1 MSTHQPLAELSA
13 AGVSVWLDDLSRGR
27 LQSGS
32 LSELIS
38 HSNVVGVTT
47 NPSIFAKAVASGG
60 AEYAPQLAELRAAG
74 ADADAAVRDV
84 TVADVQAAC
93 DLFLPIFESTHG
105 VDGRVSIEVDPRL
118 AHDTDGT
125 IADGR
130 RLFAAVN
137 RPNVMIK
144 VPATLA
150 GLPAVTAL
158 IAEGI
163 SVNCTLIFGVARYRD
178 VLNAWAHGLTAA
190 QEAGQDLAT
199 IHSVASF
206 FVSRVDTAVD
216 AALKAHSDAQAHD
229 LLGQAAL
236 ANARLAWSAFE
247 DFRASAQWQRLRDAG
262 AHIQRPLWAST
273 GVKDPSYDDTR
284 YVVEL
289 VARPCVNTMP
299 AATLDAVAN
308 HGRVTGDTITP
319 NVEAAQLVWE
329 RLAALG
335 IDYDTVVNELEV
347 AGVAQFIDAWNELLA
362 TVSAALA
369 D

>member
-1 MSTHQPLAELSA
+1 MSTRPLAELSA

-32 LSELIS
+32 LSELIA

-60 AEYAPQLAELRAAG
+60 AEYAPQLADLRAAR
-74 ADADAAVRDV
+74 ADADTAVRDV

-93 DLFLPIFESTHG
+93 DLFLPIYESTHG
-105 VDGRVSIEVDPRL
+105 IDGRVSIEVDPRL

-137 RPNVMIK
+137 RQNVMIK

-150 GLPAVTAL
+150 GLPAVTTL
-158 IAEGI
+158 ISEGI
-163 SVNCTLIFGVARYRD
+163 SVNCTLIFGIARYRE
-178 VLNAWAHGLTAA
+178 VLSAWADGLAA
-190 QEAGQDLAT
+190 ARASGRDLGN

-216 AALKAHSDAQAHD
+216 AALKAHPDVQAAEF
-229 LLGQAAL
+229 LGQAAI
-236 ANARLAWSAFE
+236 ANARLAWEAFE
-247 DFRASAQWQRLRDAG
+247 NFRASTQWQELQTAG

-273 GVKDPSYDDTR
+273 GVKDPAYDDTR

-299 AATLDAVAN
+299 AATLDAVAD
-308 HGRVTGDTITP
+308 HGRITGDTISP
-319 NVEAAQLVWE
+319 NVESARLTWE

-335 IDYDTVVNELEV
+335 INYDTIVNELEV
-347 AGVAQFIDAWNELLA
+347 AGVTQFIDAWNDLLA